1 MPFDFDRYR
10 ALRRSS
16 SVGAEVVYRESVG
29 STMDEARAGASAG
42 MPAGTAYVAGEQT
55 AGRGREGRTWI
66 SAAEAGLYVTYHLIP
81 SQPTDAPL
89 LSIAGA
95 LALAD
100 ALDLTCKLRVD
111 LKWPNDVLHDGRKLA
126 GVLAEARHNLGRAD
140 VFLGIGVNLTTS
152 PALPS
157 GVAMIATSVAE
168 AGAEP
173 PSREALVAALSG
185 AIERRAM
192 QAQVDTDAM
201 IADWRARLTTLGT
214 RVRLHTPSGDVE
226 GQAVD
231 VSPSGELVLHLD
243 GGGEQS
249 FAAGDAISTRDVP
262 SLDMPTQG

>member
-152 PALPS
+152 TDLPPE
-157 GVAMIATSVAE
+157 VAAIATSVAE
-168 AGAEP
+168 SGVEP
-173 PSREALVAALSG
+173 PSREVLLGMLAG

-192 QAQVDTDAM
+192 QAEVDPAGL
-201 IADWRARLTTLGT
+201 IADWRARLVTLGR
-214 RVRLHTPSGDVE
+214 RVRLHTPGGDVE
-226 GQAVD
+226 GDAVD
-231 VSPSGELVLHLD
+231 VSPSGELVLLLD
-243 GGGEQS
+243 DGERRA
-249 FAAGDAISTRDVP
+249 FAAGDAITTRDA
-262 SLDMPTQG
+262 